1 MKKMLPFMLVLFI
14 GIGIAFTVK
23 ANQKKAFVHCCAD
36 FGPTCALAPD
46 GTKILGPKV
55 NICP

>member
-23 ANQKKAFVHCCAD
+23 ANQKKAFVHCCDD
-36 FGPTCALAPD
+36 FGRVCQIVNGNTY
-46 GTKILGPKV
+46 LGPRV